1 MATHS
6 RQLSGTTEHPI
17 IASTAIEEA
26 MAKLDDATEGTP
38 AETIQKNIIVD
49 QREGPYFSIQAAID
63 DAEPNTNIKIMAGHY
78 KERLRVTK
86 PNLKIEGKDYP
97 PEVYILGYKG
107 PAILIELAKNECCTI
122 QNIKFVH
129 KGGAEKKN
137 AYQSNVLGLDLEK
150 IQDLGACSTGLDS
163 FHTNYEKI
171 EFNKFS
177 DSMIFVKS
185 GGLVLRNC

>member
-6 RQLSGTTEHPI
+6 RQFSGTSEHPI
-17 IASTAIEEA
+17 GPSTAIEEA
-26 MAKLDDATEGTP
+26 MANLDDATGGIP

-49 QREGPYFSIQAAID
+49 QHEGPYFSIQAAID
-63 DAEPNTNIKIMAGHY
+63 EAEPNTNIKIKAGHY
-78 KERLRVTK
+78 KERLRITK

-107 PAILIELAKNECCTI
+107 PAILIELGKNECCTI

-129 KGGAEKKN
+129 KGGTEKKN
-137 AYQSNVLGLDLEK
+137 AYQSNLLGLDLEK
-150 IQDLGACSTGLDS
+150 IQDLGAHPAGLDS
-163 FHTNYEKI
+163 YHENYEKI
-171 EFNKFS
+171 DFNRYS

>member
-6 RQLSGTTEHPI
+6 RQISGATDHKRKPSTEI
-17 IASTAIEEA
+17 SEGLLKLEDAI
-26 MAKLDDATEGTP
+26 DGIP
-38 AETIQKNIIVD
+38 VETIQKNIIVD

-63 DAEPNTNIKIMAGHY
+63 DADPNTNIKISAGHY

-86 PNLKIEGKDYP
+86 HNLKIEGKDYP

-107 PAILIELAKNECCTI
+107 PAILIELAKNEFCTI

-129 KGGAEKKN
+129 KGGAERSGT
-137 AYQSNVLGLDLEK
+137 YQSNPLGLDLGK
-150 IQDLGACSTGLDS
+150 IQDLGGYKVSLES
-163 FHTNYEKI
+163 YHTNYGKI
-171 EFNKFS
+171 EFNSYS
-177 DSMIFVKS
+177 DSMILVKS